1 LAQATRGKETA
12 SLFSRKMIAAFF
24 LLASAS
30 SYQLGAGV
38 TPIQKVVSMMQEM
51 VAKGKQEKHEEQV
64 AFASFSQF
72 CKDTI
77 DQKQEAIAK
86 GAAAIEQLSADIMK
100 AQADQ
105 KKLGDEIKAH
115 DADIASWESDKAKAQ
130 DERAAEKA
138 DYDTLHKDYSESI
151 DALGRAIQVL
161 KKQGKDTPQFFLQ
174 KVAQLNRIP
183 ASAKRTI
190 LAFLATQD
198 QQDPLS
204 VSAPQANA
212 YEFQSG
218 GVVSMIEKLED
229 KFKKE
234 LDTTE
239 KEELNAKHNFEMQI
253 QELVD
258 QIDAATGERDEKMK
272 LKAKRADDEAGAKG
286 ELAQT
291 QEDKAADEKYLKDLV
306 TECDQKSKDF
316 ESRQMLR
323 AEEIE
328 AINKAIEIMLSGAVS
343 GAGEKHLPQLLQT
356 DSFSLLRA
364 NSDSPL
370 KAKAMAYLQSKAQ
383 ASKSHLLSL
392 VASKMS
398 GPFDKVK
405 KMIKDMIV
413 KLMEEATE
421 ESEHKGWCDT
431 EMSTNKQ
438 TREDKADQ
446 VSTLTAESEEL
457 TAKIEK
463 LANEMAEL
471 SDAIAAID
479 AAVAEATELRTKEK
493 AKNEVTVAEAKEAQ
507 VAVAKALTVLNDFYA
522 KAADATAFVQGP
534 AEDAPATFDK
544 PYKGMGGESG
554 GVIGMLEVIESDFAR
569 LEAETSTAESEAQ
582 AEFERFSDDSAQDK
596 AVKNMDLENKGK
608 DKATAESDLIAT
620 KKDLEATQ
628 TELDAA
634 LAYYDKLKPSCVDAG
649 LSYEE
654 RVRQREEEIQ
664 SLQEALKILSGED
677 I

>member
-1 LAQATRGKETA
+1 
-12 SLFSRKMIAAFF
+12 MIALF
-24 LLASAS
+24 LLATAS

-64 AFASFSQF
+64 AFATFSQF

-86 GAAAIEQLSADIMK
+86 GAAAIEQLNADIMK

-105 KKLGDEIKAH
+105 AKLGDEITVL
-115 DADIASWESDKAKAQ
+115 DGNIAAWESDKADAQ
-130 DERAAEKA
+130 EERATEKA
-138 DYDTLHKDYSESI
+138 DYATLHNDYSESI

-161 KKQGKDTPQFFLQ
+161 KQQSKDTPQGAMLLQ
-174 KVAQLNRIP
+174 KVAQLNRVP
-183 ASAKRTI
+183 ASAKRAV
-190 LAFLATQD
+190 LAFLALD
-198 QQDPLS
+198 DKQDPLS
-204 VSAPQANA
+204 VSAPQSNA

-218 GVVSMIEKLED
+218 GVVAMLEKLED

-239 KEELNAKHNFEMQI
+239 KEELNAKHSHEMQI

-258 QIDAATGERDEKMK
+258 QIDAATTERDEKTK
-272 LKAKRADDEAGAKG
+272 TKATRATDEASAKG

-291 QEDKAADEKYLKDLV
+291 EQDKATDEKYLKDLV

-323 AEEIE
+323 KEELE

-343 GAGEKHLPQLLQT
+343 GAADKHLPSLVQS
-356 DSFSLLRA
+356 DESFSLLRSA
-364 NSDSPL
+364 SDSP
-370 KAKAMAYLQSKAQ
+370 AKARAMQYLQQKAST
-383 ASKSHLLSL
+383 SKSHLLAL
-392 VASKMS
+392 VAQQMG

-438 TREDKADQ
+438 TREDKSDQ

-457 TAKIEK
+457 SAKIAK
-463 LANEMAEL
+463 LGTEMAEL
-471 SDAIAAID
+471 SDAIAEID
-479 AAVAEATELRTKEK
+479 AAVAEATAIRTAEKEK
-493 AKNEVTVAEAKEAQ
+493 NAVTVQEAKEAQ
-507 VAVAKALTVLNDFYA
+507 VAVAQALTVLNDFYA
-522 KAADATAFVQGP
+522 GAAEATALVQQ
-534 AEDAPATFDK
+534 DASA
-544 PYKGMGGESG
+544 PYKGMQSSSG

-569 LEAETSTAESEAQ
+569 LEAETSTSESESQ

>member
-1 LAQATRGKETA
+1 
-12 SLFSRKMIAAFF
+12 MIAIALF
-24 LLASAS
+24 LLATAS

-64 AFASFSQF
+64 AFAAFSQF

-105 KKLGDEIKAH
+105 KKLGDEIKQH
-115 DADIASWESDKAKAQ
+115 DADIAAWESDKAKAQ

-138 DYDTLHKDYSESI
+138 EYDTLHKDYSESI

-364 NSDSPL
+364 NQDSPL

-383 ASKSHLLSL
+383 ANKSHLLSL

-463 LANEMAEL
+463 LATEMAEL

-493 AKNEVTVAEAKEAQ
+493 AKNEVTVAEAK
-507 VAVAKALTVLNDFYA
+507 ALTVLNDFYA
-522 KAADATAFVQGP
+522 KAAEATAFVQGP

-608 DKATAESDLIAT
+608 DKAADESDLVTT
-620 KKDLEATQ
+620 KSDLDATQ
-628 TELDAA
+628 KELDAA
-634 LAYYDKLKPSCVDAG
+634 LAYYEKLKPSCVDAG

-654 RVRQREEEIQ
+654 RVKMREEEIQ

>member
-1 LAQATRGKETA
+1 MITA
-12 SLFSRKMIAAFF
+12 LFF
-24 LLASAS
+24 LATAS

-38 TPIQKVVSMMQEM
+38 TPIQKVVQMMQEM

-64 AFASFSQF
+64 AFSAFSQF

-86 GAAAIEQLSADIMK
+86 GAATIEQLNADILK
-100 AQADQ
+100 AQSDQ
-105 KKLGDEIKAH
+105 QKLGDEIKVH
-115 DADIASWESDKAKAQ
+115 DSEIAAWEDDKAKANE
-130 DERAAEKA
+130 ERAAEKS
-138 DYDTLHKDYSESI
+138 DYQTLHNDYSESI

-161 KKQGKDTPQFFLQ
+161 KQQSGNTAQSLLQ
-174 KVAQLNRIP
+174 KVVSLNRVP

-190 LAFLATQD
+190 LAFLATSEE
-198 QQDPLS
+198 QDPMA

-218 GVVSMIEKLED
+218 GVVSMLEKLED

-234 LDTTE
+234 LDTLE
-239 KEELNAKHNFEMQI
+239 KEELNGKHAHEMQI

-258 QIDAATGERDEKMK
+258 SIDAGTGERDEKTK
-272 LKAKRADDEAGAKG
+272 TKATRANDEASAKG
-286 ELAQT
+286 DLAQT
-291 QEDKAADEKYLKDLV
+291 ETDKAADEKYLKDLV

-323 AEEIE
+323 KEEIE

-343 GAGEKHLPQLLQT
+343 GAGEKHLPQLVQT
-356 DSFSLLRA
+356 DDSFSLLRSS
-364 NSDSPL
+364 SDSPL
-370 KAKAMAYLQSKAQ
+370 KKRAMEYLQQKAMT
-383 ASKSHLLSL
+383 SKSHLLLL
-392 VASKMS
+392 VAQKMS

-431 EMSTNKQ
+431 EMTTNKQ

-457 TAKIEK
+457 SAKIAK
-463 LANEMAEL
+463 LGTEMAEL
-471 SDAIAAID
+471 SDAIAEID

-493 AKNEVTVAEAKEAQ
+493 AKNAVTVQEAKEAQ

-522 KAADATAFVQGP
+522 KAAEATAFVQQTP
-534 AEDAPATFDK
+534 PATFDGA
-544 PYKGMGGESG
+544 YKGQQSSST

-569 LEAETSTAESEAQ
+569 LEAETSTSESEA
-582 AEFERFSDDSAQDK
+582 ADEFQRFSDDSSQDK

-608 DKATAESDLIAT
+608 DKATAESDLLAT

-628 TELDAA
+628 AELDAA

-649 LSYEE
+649 LSYED

-664 SLQEALKILSGED
+664 SLQEALKILSGDD
-677 I
+677 IA

>member
-1 LAQATRGKETA
+1 
-12 SLFSRKMIAAFF
+12 MIAAFF
-24 LLASAS
+24 LLATAS

-64 AFASFSQF
+64 AFAAFSQF

-77 DQKQEAIAK
+77 DQKQESIAK

-115 DADIASWESDKAKAQ
+115 DADIAAWESDKAKAQ

-161 KKQGKDTPQFFLQ
+161 KGQSKDTAQFFLQ

-183 ASAKRTI
+183 TAAKRTI
-190 LAFLATQD
+190 LAFLATSD

-218 GVVSMIEKLED
+218 GVVSMLEKLED

-272 LKAKRADDEAGAKG
+272 NKAKRADDEAGAKG

-291 QEDKAADEKYLKDLV
+291 QENKAADEKYLKDLV

-328 AINKAIEIMLSGAVS
+328 AINKAIEIMSSGAVS
-343 GAGEKHLPQLLQT
+343 GAGEKHLPQLIQT
-356 DSFSLLRA
+356 DDSFSLLRA
-364 NSDSPL
+364 NQDSPL

-383 ASKSHLLSL
+383 ANKSHLLMV
-392 VASKMS
+392 VAQKMS

-431 EMSTNKQ
+431 EMTTNKQ

-471 SDAIAAID
+471 SDAIASID

-522 KAADATAFVQGP
+522 KAAEATAFVQGP
-534 AEDAPATFDK
+534 GEDAPATFDK

-554 GVIGMLEVIESDFAR
+554 GNIGMLEVIESDFAR
-569 LEAETSTAESEAQ
+569 LEAETTTAESEAQ

-596 AVKNMDLENKGK
+596 AVKNMDLDNKGK

-620 KKDLEATQ
+620 KNDLEATQ